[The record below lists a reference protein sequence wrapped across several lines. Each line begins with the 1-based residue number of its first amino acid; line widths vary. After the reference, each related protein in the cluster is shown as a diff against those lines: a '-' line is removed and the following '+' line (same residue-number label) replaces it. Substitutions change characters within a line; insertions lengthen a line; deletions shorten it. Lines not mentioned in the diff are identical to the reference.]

1 MLINLDT
8 NTASTAELTALIALL
23 ASLGGR
29 VPSVRTETIEFTVDA
44 SKAREDIAAIAASI
58 ERAAPPPPVTSESL
72 IAQAVA
78 ERADSDGG
86 PAVDPTTLDADGIP
100 WDARIHASTKSQN
113 KDGTWKKLRNVN
125 EVLYGEVHAEL
136 QAKHAV
142 PNAGT
147 GITNT
152 AAGPNG
158 SDTVTTNAAPPPP
171 VTTAA
176 PPPPVADSPNAQP
189 EASAPTAPPPPGDT
203 AVASATGV
211 GRFDSF
217 PAFVSAVNAISSPS
231 IPYLE
236 LNKTAGQL
244 GIAAFKDMK
253 DHPALWEDFY
263 ALSGGQ

>member
-8 NTASTAELTALIALL
+8 ATASTSELTALIALL

-29 VPSVRTETIEFTVDA
+29 LPSVHTETVRIEVDA
-44 SKAREDIAAIAASI
+44 SGAI
-58 ERAAPPPPVTSESL
+58 EELGRLDRAAPPPPASEAL

-78 ERADSDGG
+78 ERVDTDEG

-136 QAKHAV
+136 QAAHAR

-147 GITNT
+147 GTTNE

-158 SDTVTTNAAPPPP
+158 SDIATNAAPPPP
-171 VTTAA
+171 ATERTA
-176 PPPPVADSPNAQP
+176 PPPPVAESPKDQP
-189 EASAPTAPPPPGDT
+189 EASAPTAPPPPADT
-203 AVASATGV
+203 AAASATGV

-231 IPYLE
+231 IPYLK
-236 LNKTAGQL
+236 LNETAGQL

-253 DHPALWEDFY
+253 DRPDLWEDFY